1 MLVASKHANAA
12 DGPASAKKITWTDES
27 YDDVEITSV
36 ARAPGILLHV
46 VFCESC
52 YFILLLVLKLTAK
65 LFIGAGSDAYGYLKQ
80 KLAKLALAAQPL
92 VFVSSPTSPSCVA
105 TCAACC
111 CPQSNCVYLAAACHR
126 RKPPHIQVHSNPGLM
141 DNVDTQIVE
150 GQQLEDPLLHEF
162 VCVPLA
168 LLQIKNIIVYL
179 VGCNILTCCADLII
193 GYC

>member
-1 MLVASKHANAA
+1 MRQMAQPLPRRLL
-12 DGPASAKKITWTDES
+12 GPMRVTMMWRFRLLLGRQAF
-27 YDDVEITSV
+27 V
-36 ARAPGILLHV
+36 LLHV
-46 VFCESC
+46 VSCESC

-111 CPQSNCVYLAAACHR
+111 CPQSKCVYLAAACHR

-162 VCVPLA
+162 VCVLSFA
-168 LLQIKNIIVYL
+168 SDKKILSFYL